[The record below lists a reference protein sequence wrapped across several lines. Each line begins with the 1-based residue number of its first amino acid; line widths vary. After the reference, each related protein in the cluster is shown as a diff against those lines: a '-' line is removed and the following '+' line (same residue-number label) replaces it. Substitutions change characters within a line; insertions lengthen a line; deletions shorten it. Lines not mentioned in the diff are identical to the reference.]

1 MKEVLNISLQGI
13 SFTIEKDAYTLL
25 DRYLTEL
32 RTHYGEQEA
41 EVVNDIEE
49 RIAELLIERGC
60 RTGVVQYW
68 HIDQI
73 IAILGR
79 PSQIDDNTDAAPQAP
94 LKRRIYRDTQNA
106 VVAGVC
112 SGLAAYFK
120 MDAVWMRIIF
130 ILIAVTFT
138 TPTLFIR
145 GLFGIH
151 MEWSGFLLLL
161 YIILWII
168 IPPARTVAERCAMRG
183 EPQNVDHIHKKFAQG
198 ARDAGNEMW
207 QMGATATGGFFSVLW
222 KVIRFT
228 LGVLLACGGFT
239 GMVTIG
245 IALLGVDM
253 VTGMSILDIPE
264 FAAPN
269 ADNILWIKV
278 LGVLVALLPCVGLLY
293 AGLQLCF
300 NFKSPRWR
308 PGLINFIVWLVC
320 LLALIFLCIKSAGN
334 YCISTFTERETITI
348 TTQTDTVHVEFPKF
362 SKTTVIKEWSN
373 VTPAQEQLLEENET
387 DSIIE

>member
-1 MKEVLNISLQGI
+1 MKEVLDISLQGI
-13 SFTIEKDAYTLL
+13 SFTIEKDAYALL
-25 DRYLTEL
+25 EGYLTEL
-32 RTHYGEQEA
+32 RAHYGQQEA

-60 RTGVVQYW
+60 RNGVVQYW

-79 PSQIDDNTDAAPQAP
+79 PSQIDDSAGEAPAEP
-94 LKRRIYRDTQNA
+94 VKRRVYRDTQNA

-112 SGLAAYFK
+112 SGLAAYFR

-130 ILIAVTFT
+130 VLVAVMFT

-161 YIILWII
+161 YVILWII
-168 IPPARTVAERCAMRG
+168 MPPAKTVAQRCAMRG
-183 EPQNVDHIHKKFAQG
+183 EPQDVDHIHRKFAQG
-198 ARDAGNEMW
+198 ARDTGNEMW
-207 QMGATATGGFFSVLW
+207 QTASHATGGFFSVLW

-228 LGVLLACGGFT
+228 FGVILACGGFT

-245 IALLGVDM
+245 IALLGIDM
-253 VTGMSILDIPE
+253 VAGMSMLDMPE
-264 FAAPN
+264 FIAPN
-269 ADNILWIKV
+269 ADNIICIKV

-308 PGLINFIVWLVC
+308 PGLVIFILWLVC
-320 LLALIFLCIKSAGN
+320 LLMFIFVCIKSAGN
-334 YCISTFTERETITI
+334 YCVSTFTETQKITI
-348 TTQTDTVHVEFPKF
+348 TTQTDTVYVELPKF
-362 SKTTVIKEWSN
+362 SSTTVIKEWS
-373 VTPAQEQLLEENET
+373 VEPSLEENKA
-387 DSIIE
+387 DSVIE

>member
-1 MKEVLNISLQGI
+1 MKEVLNISLRGI
-13 SFTIEKDAYTLL
+13 SFTIEKDAYALL

-32 RTHYGEQEA
+32 RAHYGEQES

-60 RTGVVQYW
+60 RSGVVQYW

-79 PSQIDDNTDAAPQAP
+79 PSQIDDNAGGASAGEV
-94 LKRRIYRDTQNA
+94 KRKVYRDTQNA

-130 ILIAVTFT
+130 ILVAVMFT

-161 YIILWII
+161 YVILWII

-198 ARDAGNEMW
+198 TRDTGNEMW
-207 QMGATATGGFFSVLW
+207 HTATQVTDGFFSVLW

-228 LGVLLACGGFT
+228 LGVILACGGFA

-253 VTGMSILDIPE
+253 VAGMSMLDIPE
-264 FAAPN
+264 FAAIN

-278 LGVLVALLPCVGLLY
+278 LGVLVVLLPCVGLLY

-300 NFKSPRWR
+300 NFRSPRWR
-308 PGLINFIVWLVC
+308 PGLVAFILWLAC
-320 LLALIFLCIKSAGN
+320 LLMFIFVCIKSAGN
-334 YCISTFTERETITI
+334 YCINTFTETQKITI
-348 TTQTDTVHVEFPKF
+348 TTQTDTVYVELPKF
-362 SKTTVIKEWSN
+362 SSTTVIKEWS
-373 VTPAQEQLLEENET
+373 VGTPVQKQFLEENET
-387 DSIIE
+387 DSVIE